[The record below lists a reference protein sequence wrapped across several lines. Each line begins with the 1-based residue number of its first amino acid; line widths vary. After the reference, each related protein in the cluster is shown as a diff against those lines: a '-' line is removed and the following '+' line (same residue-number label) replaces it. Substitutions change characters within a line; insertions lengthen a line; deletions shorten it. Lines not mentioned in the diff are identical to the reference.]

1 MFWLLS
7 SILINKNVSKIAD
20 DYYYMVLKGTADKT
34 FIANVIKGNINGNV
48 CEIPH
53 INIKLNVDGK
63 VIDCI
68 YKPTKNLNEF
78 EIVIYYRK

>member
-1 MFWLLS
+1 MFWLLGS
-7 SILINKNVSKIAD
+7 MIINKNVSKIAEG
-20 DYYYMVLKGTADKT
+20 YYYMVLKGTANKM
-34 FIANVIKGNINGNV
+34 FIANVIKGNINGNA
-48 CEIPH
+48 CEIPQMS
-53 INIKLNVDGK
+53 IKLNVDGK

>member
-7 SILINKNVSKIAD
+7 SIIINKNVSKIAD
-20 DYYYMVLKGTADKT
+20 GYYYMVLKGTSDKM
-34 FIANVIKGNINGNV
+34 FIVNVIKGNVNDNN

-53 INIKLNVDGK
+53 MNIKLSVDGK